1 MIRGIPVILNKWSRE
16 TSLLKVDLSYV
27 LVWVKFHDVPI
38 VAYSSDGLNSIAY
51 KIGNPMLLDSYT
63 NEMCLESWGRSS
75 YPRALIEINATN
87 DLRDTLVVAVPKINE
102 TGYTKHTIRVEYEW
116 GSSSM

>member
-63 NEMCLESWGRSS
+63 NEMCLESWGVSIKYLSIKVMVILMYRYVIKCRRNSE
-75 YPRALIEINATN
+75 LIYIIGLWTC
-87 DLRDTLVVAVPKINE
+87 
-102 TGYTKHTIRVEYEW
+102 
-116 GSSSM
+116 